1 MDQHNDK
8 VKALLKEALTLFP
21 NSLTQTIKASLANS
35 NGVLSASGVAIIT
48 KIDNVKTAAASLVNA
63 FETEQSK
70 SVIGEFCLAALTA
83 KADLVRLLHS
93 PGSAIFAEVKKEAS
107 RFEDVI
113 EDLWMVEL

>member
-1 MDQHNDK
+1 MH
-8 VKALLKEALTLFP
+8 LK
-21 NSLTQTIKASLANS
+21 
-35 NGVLSASGVAIIT
+35 
-48 KIDNVKTAAASLVNA
+48 
-63 FETEQSK
+63 QSK
-70 SVIGEFCLAALTA
+70 AKEFCLAALTA